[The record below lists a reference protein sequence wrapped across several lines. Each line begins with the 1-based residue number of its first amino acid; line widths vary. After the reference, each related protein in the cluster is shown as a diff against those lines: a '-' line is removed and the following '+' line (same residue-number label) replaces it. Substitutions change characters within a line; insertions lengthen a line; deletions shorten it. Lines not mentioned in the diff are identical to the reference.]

1 MYVLTIPLAHLSI
14 NIVTITCD
22 TLKGDPH
29 HLSQCH
35 QNQSFVGIALKSLLD
50 ENRLDSPDSFTFH
63 VKDQGIDV
71 SLKSARLAIATKPL
85 TYADVLR
92 FNFKTTSS
100 DVSIEEKMS
109 DARSPSPEI
118 YSSDNEDPQELLRNW
133 VNELRPHSP
142 ESIASQDEFRSLSPD
157 SPVPQFIPHYCE
169 YDVEYSANRSCSP
182 VSAASDWDYNDLCL
196 EYLFEEIRPDSP
208 VSVLSDFELE
218 TFV

>member
-1 MYVLTIPLAHLSI
+1 MIPL
-14 NIVTITCD
+14 
-22 TLKGDPH
+22 K
-29 HLSQCH
+29 
-35 QNQSFVGIALKSLLD
+35 
-50 ENRLDSPDSFTFH
+50 R
-63 VKDQGIDV
+63 
-71 SLKSARLAIATKPL
+71 
-85 TYADVLR
+85 
-92 FNFKTTSS
+92 
-100 DVSIEEKMS
+100 KMS

-133 VNELRPHSP
+133 VNELRPPSP

-218 TFV
+218 YLFNSSRPLSPESVSSDLDCSLVQNWLADLRPSSPESVTSVEQHCVCSNIPLAHLSINIVTITCDTLKGDPHHLSQWHQTQRFVAIALKSFLMKTD